1 MSPPRW
7 PKAEIGAARFVIDP
21 TNRFGPSAS
30 GKSAAE
36 DLAALTGA
44 RVVKAFNTLGAEHY
58 LNPNFDGE
66 AATLLVAGDDAEA
79 KRVVLELATQ
89 VGFDMVDA
97 GPLAAAVHLEN
108 LAGVWVHLAFRTPL
122 GRDIAFRLVRR

>member
-1 MSPPRW
+1 VTEGGDWRG
-7 PKAEIGAARFVIDP
+7 KILIDP

-36 DLAALTGA
+36 DLATLTGA
-44 RVVKAFNTLGAEHY
+44 RVVKAFNTIGAEHY
-58 LNPNFDGE
+58 LDPKFAGD
-66 AATLLVAGDDAEA
+66 AATMLVAGDDAEA
-79 KRVVLELATQ
+79 KRVVSELATQ
-89 VGFDMVDA
+89 IGFDVVDA

-122 GRDIAFRLVRR
+122 GRDIAFRLLRR